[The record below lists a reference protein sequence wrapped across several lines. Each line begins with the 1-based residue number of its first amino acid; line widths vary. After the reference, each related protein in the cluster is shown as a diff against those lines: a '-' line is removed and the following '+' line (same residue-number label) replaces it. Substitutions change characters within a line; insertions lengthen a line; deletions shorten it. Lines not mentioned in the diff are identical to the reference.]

1 MNNNELLET
10 IHGNIRRG
18 KERLLIIGCVKQ
30 HGAQVGHVISN
41 IVK

>member
-1 MNNNELLET
+1 MNNDELLET

-18 KERLLIIGCVKQ
+18 KEWLLIIGCVKR
-30 HGAQVGHVISN
+30 HGAQVSHVICN